1 MNSYRQRKTKY
12 HFHFIFILFL
22 ALFSVSAFPDN
33 VNAKAL
39 KNATFAYLD
48 VAQGNAELIKIGSQ
62 AILIDTGKH
71 SEYGTLQSQL
81 KSLGVKTIST
91 LVVTHPDA
99 DHMESADDVIADYK
113 VKKIILPQ
121 IASTTQCYKR
131 MISAISKYN
140 VKMVHPQTGCVLK
153 LAPSCKGTVLSVDA
167 SSSDTNEASI
177 VMRVTYGS
185 RSFLYMGDA
194 TARVEN
200 SILAS
205 GKPIASDIY
214 LLSHHGS
221 DTANGVL
228 FVKKALSSKY
238 KTAIISVGKN
248 NSYGH
253 PVANVVRR
261 AETYAK
267 SLYRTDQKGCIIAT
281 TNGENLRIK
290 FKKVTHSGSSYS
302 RSSYR
307 TSGTAKSSAG
317 KSSSVKDVSE
327 VVYITKTGTKYHTKN
342 CRYLRSSSIKTTLS
356 EARNKGLTPCSVCNP

>member
-1 MNSYRQRKTKY
+1 MNSYRQCKTKY

>member
-1 MNSYRQRKTKY
+1 MNPYNQHKTR
-12 HFHFIFILFL
+12 HHIPFVFL
-22 ALFSVSAFPDN
+22 LLLTLFSIPAVSDN
-33 VNAKAL
+33 VSAKAL

-48 VAQGNAELIKIGSQ
+48 VAQGNAELIKVGNQ

-71 SEYGTLQSQL
+71 SEYATLQSQL
-81 KSLGVKTIST
+81 KSLGVNTIST

-99 DHMESADDVIADYK
+99 DHMESADDVIADYQ

-131 MISAISKYN
+131 MTSAISKYK
-140 VKMVHPQTGCVLK
+140 VKMIHPQTGSVLK
-153 LAPSCKGTVLSVDA
+153 LAPSCSGIVLSADA

-205 GKPIASDIY
+205 GKPVASDIY

-253 PVANVVRR
+253 PVTNVVRR

-281 TNGENLRIK
+281 TNGGNLQIK
-290 FKKVTHSGSSYS
+290 FKKVTHSGSSS
-302 RSSYR
+302 HSSYR
-307 TSGTAKSSAG
+307 SSDAAKSSTG
-317 KSSSVKDVSE
+317 KSSSVKDVSK

-356 EARNKGLTPCSVCNP
+356 EARSKGLTPCSVCHP

>member
-1 MNSYRQRKTKY
+1 MNTYKKSYRFYFT
-12 HFHFIFILFL
+12 FVLFF
-22 ALFSVSAFPDN
+22 AVFSFAGTPSCTY
-33 VNAKAL
+33 AKAL

-48 VAQGNAELIKIGSQ
+48 VAQGNAELIKIGSR

-71 SEYGTLQSQL
+71 SEYATLQSQL

-91 LVVTHPDA
+91 LIVTHPDA

-121 IASTTQCYKR
+121 IETTTQCYKR
-131 MISAISKYN
+131 MKSAISTYK
-140 VKMVHPQTGCVLK
+140 VKQIHPQTGSVIT

-200 SILAS
+200 AILTS
-205 GKPIASDIY
+205 GKPVASDIY

-228 FVKKALSSKY
+228 FVKKALASKY

-267 SLYRTDQKGCIIAT
+267 ALYRTDQKGCIIAT
-281 TNGENLRIK
+281 TNGENLQIK

-317 KSSSVKDVSE
+317 KSSSVKNVSE
-327 VVYITKTGTKYHTKN
+327 IVYITKTGTKYHTKN

-356 EARNKGLTPCSVCNP
+356 EARSKGLTPCSVCNP